1 MKFSEMPYKRIDME
15 EVEKEYKS
23 IIERGGAVWDP
34 PGVL

>member
-23 IIERGGAVWDP
+23 NYRAHEECKKRGGAV
-34 PGVL
+34 